1 MVRDCWD
8 VNLAE
13 IAAPFPL
20 ERERREKVQLD
31 RVALPQSFSPPLIL
45 TAGDERETESVAC
58 EDAISTDERRR
69 SPLWT

>member
-20 ERERREKVQLD
+20 ERERREKVQLV
-31 RVALPQSFSPPLIL
+31 RITLPHSFSPPLIL
-45 TAGDERETESVAC
+45 IAEEERETELVS
-58 EDAISTDERRR
+58 
-69 SPLWT
+69 